1 MKDISE
7 HQPNLVKQ
15 QSNWQRWIVGCS
27 VAVVVIGSLGAF
39 FAVRR
44 DSDILIPLVRA
55 GVLGWAAPYSNTIAR
70 VSEKAALPQISVQ
83 QLKQVVDSK
92 DPNYLLLDVRTAE
105 EFKVSHIPGG
115 TLVPVDGLD
124 EAAFVDKV
132 KSMLKGRKLI
142 AYCTSGHRSAQAL
155 VKLKHAGINGTQVT
169 GGIKAWTQEVD
180 PSLPRNNW

>member
-7 HQPNLVKQ
+7 HQPNVVKQ
-15 QSNWQRWIVGCS
+15 QSNWQQWIIGCS
-27 VAVVVIGSLGAF
+27 VAVVVLGSLGTF

-44 DSDILIPLVRA
+44 DSDILIPLVRV
-55 GVLGWAAPYSNTIAR
+55 GILGWAAPYSHTIAS

-92 DPNYLLLDVRTAE
+92 DPNYLLLDVRTPE
-105 EFKVSHIPGG
+105 EFKVSHIPEA
-115 TLVPVDGLD
+115 TLVSVDGLD

-132 KSMLKGRKLI
+132 KSMIQGRKLI

-169 GGIKAWTQEVD
+169 GGIKAWTQEID